1 MGEGLAEGAGT
12 AGAQT
17 SRVGLGTGVRPL
29 GTALG
34 GAVGTATGV
43 RPLGTGLA
51 TGAGALPL
59 GTGTGVRPLCT
70 VAGLGTGVGSSPGA
84 RLGHEAGDAAGR
96 FVVLGTGVALADGI
110 GDPLPAAAPA
120 AARCC

>member
-1 MGEGLAEGAGT
+1 MGEGLAEGAGP
-12 AGAQT
+12 AGAQA
-17 SRVGLGTGVRPL
+17 SRVGLG
-29 GTALG
+29 
-34 GAVGTATGV
+34 TGV

-59 GTGTGVRPLCT
+59 GTGTGVRPPGT
-70 VAGLGTGVGSSPGA
+70 VVGLGTGVGSSLGA
-84 RLGHEAGDAAGR
+84 RLGHGAGDAVGR
-96 FVVLGTGVALADGI
+96 FVVLGTGVALADGT